1 MIDWPAV
8 IQYESD
14 DELTY
19 IASEKDWMRD
29 ARSYLYN
36 HSANNFLIDS
46 NGFIFNLDEVG
57 GDAINPRYSGNN
69 IALEDFIKLV
79 RIHASTAN
87 RCCIEKISFRS
98 VAEGIRLVAS
108 LSQPD

>member
-8 IQYESD
+8 IQYEGD
-14 DELTY
+14 DELTF

-36 HSANNFLIDS
+36 HSGSNHLIDS
-46 NGFIFNLDEVG
+46 NGRIFNLDEARG
-57 GDAINPRYSGNN
+57 NAIDPRYSGTN
-69 IALEDFIKLV
+69 IALQDFIKLV

-87 RCCIEKISFRS
+87 RCCIEKNSFRTI
-98 VAEGIRLVAS
+98 AEGISLIAS
-108 LSQPD
+108 LNEPD